1 MKRSSR
7 LSVALHALVHLAKQP
22 DQTLTSSALATCLMT
37 NPVVVRRVLG
47 ALREAGSVAAT
58 RGPVGGWQLKSP
70 AEAVTLRAVSEA
82 MGESL
87 LIRVESDPGDRQCGI
102 VRAVDAVMAD
112 FLVEAEALLAARLE
126 TVTLADLSRSTTH
139 FPFLTGAH
147 QHG

>member
-47 ALREAGSVAAT
+47 ALREAGIVTAT
-58 RGPVGGWQLKSP
+58 RGPEGGWQLKSP